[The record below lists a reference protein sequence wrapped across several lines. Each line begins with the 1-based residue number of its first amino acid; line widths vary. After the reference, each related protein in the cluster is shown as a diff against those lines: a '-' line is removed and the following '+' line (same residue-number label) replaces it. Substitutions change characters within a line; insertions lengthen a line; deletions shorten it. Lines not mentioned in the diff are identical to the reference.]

1 MKRTLL
7 SISLIALMGVV
18 GQAQAA
24 GDVAAGKTKAD
35 ACKGCHGVNGQGV
48 GKFPELAG
56 HKQGDIVQALNDFKS
71 GKRVNPMMKA
81 SASKLSDEDMA
92 NLAAYYASLPK
103 KN

>member
-1 MKRTLL
+1 MKRTIL
-7 SISLIALMGVV
+7 SISLIALIGVF

-24 GDVAAGKTKAD
+24 ADVAAGKTKAD
-35 ACKGCHGVNGQGV
+35 SCKGCHGANGQGV

-56 HKQGDIVQALNDFKS
+56 HKEADIAQALNDFRS
-71 GKRVNPMMKA
+71 GKRVSTMMKA
-81 SASKLSDEDMA
+81 PTAKLRDEDIA